1 MAISRQWVRLG
12 TGSALYVFERYLVVT
27 LSLILSPLKVCYTC
41 NRPFGKDG
49 FYNVRDFPYCPDH
62 YQAAKAKAQS
72 GH

>member
-12 TGSALYVFERYLVVT
+12 TGSALYVFERIMGYPSLT
-27 LSLILSPLKVCYTC
+27 LPPLKVCYTC